1 MSKSDVASCPAVRAE
16 FSEGE
21 GMSEWK
27 ECKLSDVALKFAMGP
42 FGSNIKADNF
52 VENGVPV
59 IRGINLKFYKYVD
72 GDFVYLTEEKA
83 DQLKSSNCLP
93 GDIVVT
99 HRGTLGQVGLIPE
112 GKYKRYIVS
121 QSGMKVTANPNFLDN
136 QFLFYFFKSN
146 VGQHEI
152 LQHESQ
158 VGVPSISN
166 PLTSLKAVSLKL
178 PPLPEQK
185 AIAQVLS
192 SLDDKI
198 DLLHRQNKTLE
209 AIAEDLFRQW
219 FIEEAQEDWEE
230 VCLED
235 ITQRITDGSHYSPP
249 TTEEGMPMASVKDMY
264 DWGINK
270 DTCRRISYEDYKKLV
285 DADCRP
291 LTNDILIAKDGS
303 YLKHVFVVEQDLDIV
318 ILSSIAI
325 LRPNFKMHPILL
337 ALFLKQPSTLDQLEN
352 IVTGAVIPRIVL
364 KDFRKFQLL
373 LPPKNIQ
380 ERAVSS
386 IVPLYRKCWGNNK
399 QIRTLEKLRDTLLP
413 KLMSGEVRVA
423 L

>member
-1 MSKSDVASCPAVRAE
+1 
-16 FSEGE
+16 
-21 GMSEWK
+21 MSEWK
-27 ECKLSDVALKFAMGP
+27 QGVLSDVAEIVMGQSP
-42 FGSNIKADNF
+42 AGETCNLIGNGLPLLNGPTEFGIRFPNPVQFTTDPKRISEINDILFCVRGSTTGRMNWANQKYALGRGLAAIRHKRGEKYRYF
-52 VENGVPV
+52 V
-59 IRGINLKFYKYVD
+59 RGIIDFNLSLLLSSATGSTFPNISR
-72 GDFVYLTEEKA
+72 
-83 DQLKSSNCLP
+83 DQLNEL
-93 GDIVVT
+93 
-99 HRGTLGQVGLIPE
+99 
-112 GKYKRYIVS
+112 
-121 QSGMKVTANPNFLDN
+121 
-136 QFLFYFFKSN
+136 
-146 VGQHEI
+146 EI
-152 LQHESQ
+152 L
-158 VGVPSISN
+158 
-166 PLTSLKAVSLKL
+166 L

-185 AIAQVLS
+185 AIASVLS

-209 AIAEDLFRQW
+209 AIAAETLFRQW

-291 LTNDILIAKDGS
+291 LKNDILIAKDGS

-386 IVPLYRKCWGNNK
+386 IFPLYRKCWGNNK
-399 QIRTLEKLRDTLLP
+399 QIRTLERLRDTLLP

-423 L
+423 S